1 MQGESVSSL
10 RIFMAKRDYYEVL
23 GVSRNASEDELKKA
37 YRKVAMK
44 HHPDRNPG
52 DKKAEENFK
61 EASEAFEVLGDREK
75 RARYDQFGHA
85 AEGLGSGM
93 GGFGGA
99 GAGGFGDVFGD
110 IFSEFFGG
118 TGAGPSSRG
127 ERGSDLQYNMEISF
141 EDAVFGTSKE
151 IDVPRMETCDA
162 CSGLGAES
170 EKDIRICG
178 SCGGTGQQRVQQ
190 GFFSVATTC
199 SSCSGRGK
207 TIARP
212 CKTCHGRT
220 LVSNTKRIRV
230 NIPAGV
236 DSGSRIKL
244 SGEGEH
250 GANGGSSGDLYIV
263 LRVED
268 HSLFERDGAD
278 IYCEVPISFA
288 QATLGTDLEV
298 PTLEGKARLK
308 IPAGT
313 QTHKI
318 FRLKNQGIAQLRS
331 SQRGDLHVRVVV
343 ETPTKLSARQKDLL
357 KEFDDCCDQES
368 NPIQESFVESIKN
381 LFS

>member
-1 MQGESVSSL
+1 
-10 RIFMAKRDYYEVL
+10 MAKRDYYEVL

-52 DKKAEENFK
+52 DKKAEEKFK

-170 EKDIRICG
+170 EKDIRTVSYTHLTLPTIY
-178 SCGGTGQQRVQQ
+178 
-190 GFFSVATTC
+190 SV
-199 SSCSGRGK
+199 
-207 TIARP
+207 
-212 CKTCHGRT
+212 
-220 LVSNTKRIRV
+220 
-230 NIPAGV
+230 
-236 DSGSRIKL
+236 
-244 SGEGEH
+244 
-250 GANGGSSGDLYIV
+250 
-263 LRVED
+263 
-268 HSLFERDGAD
+268 
-278 IYCEVPISFA
+278 
-288 QATLGTDLEV
+288 
-298 PTLEGKARLK
+298 
-308 IPAGT
+308 
-313 QTHKI
+313 
-318 FRLKNQGIAQLRS
+318 
-331 SQRGDLHVRVVV
+331 
-343 ETPTKLSARQKDLL
+343 
-357 KEFDDCCDQES
+357 
-368 NPIQESFVESIKN
+368 
-381 LFS
+381 